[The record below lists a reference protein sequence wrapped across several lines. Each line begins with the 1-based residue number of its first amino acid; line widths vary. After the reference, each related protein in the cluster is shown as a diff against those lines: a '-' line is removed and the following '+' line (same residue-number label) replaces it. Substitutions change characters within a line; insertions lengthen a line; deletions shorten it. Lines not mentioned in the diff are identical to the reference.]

1 MGNKT
6 NQFNF
11 VVFEL
16 LFVYKQWLN
25 GQWIIEKNCDIVTGE
40 QKVVRQF
47 YYAILYCQA
56 HVYNH
61 NNNII
66 QMKGAHL
73 LKTVLT
79 MAPDNV
85 SLTR

>member
-1 MGNKT
+1 MTEWSADYRKKLRHRNRRAESRT
-6 NQFNF
+6 T
-11 VVFEL
+11 
-16 LFVYKQWLN
+16 
-25 GQWIIEKNCDIVTGE
+25 I
-40 QKVVRQF
+40 

-56 HVYNH
+56 HVYH
-61 NNNII
+61 NNSII

>member
-25 GQWIIEKNCDIVTGE
+25 GQPIIEKNCDIVTGE

-56 HVYNH
+56 HVYH
-61 NNNII
+61 NNSII

>member
-1 MGNKT
+1 M
-6 NQFNF
+6 
-11 VVFEL
+11 
-16 LFVYKQWLN
+16 
-25 GQWIIEKNCDIVTGE
+25 IEWSVNYSKNCDIVTGE

-56 HVYNH
+56 HVYH